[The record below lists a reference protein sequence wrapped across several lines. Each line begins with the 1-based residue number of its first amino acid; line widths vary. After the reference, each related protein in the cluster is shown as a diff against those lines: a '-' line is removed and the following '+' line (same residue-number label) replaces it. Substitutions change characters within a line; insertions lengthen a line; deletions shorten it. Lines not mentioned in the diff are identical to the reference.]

1 MVMILSIAALLAGC
15 GSLNPTAIFHGGG
28 GALSVESLS
37 NEAVS
42 MRGGFQTG
50 LYSFDG
56 DEHITVL
63 LYDGPIDNPTQAVT
77 IRLLWRPQAGKTP
90 IDPTATNATVH
101 YVILGGEAGQAVG
114 VYAGA
119 GFLYPG
125 SALGRDTM
133 SAELWDASIKL
144 TDSNAAFN
152 DLLGNAKVEGG
163 FRARRD
169 DVGVEQA
176 IRHLNM
182 IIRDRLGRPRMV
194 MAR

>member
-1 MVMILSIAALLAGC
+1 MRTAILLSITALLFGC
-15 GSLNPTAIFHGGG
+15 GSLNPTAIMHSGG

-42 MRGGFQTG
+42 MRGGFETG

-56 DEHITVL
+56 KEHITVL

-77 IRLLWRPQAGKTP
+77 IRMLWRPQAGRTP

-101 YVILGGEAGQAVG
+101 YIILGGEAVG

-125 SALGRDTM
+125 SELGGDSL
-133 SAELWDASIKL
+133 SAELWDASIRL
-144 TDSNAAFN
+144 SDSNASFN
-152 DLLGNAKVEGG
+152 DLLGNAMVQGG

-169 DVGVEQA
+169 DVAVEQA

-182 IIRDRLGRPRMV
+182 VIHSRLGYPRMV